1 MMTGACRI
9 ILFLVYPEY
18 FHRTAR
24 VRKFHLEIPEFI
36 SRESIFP
43 VHLHCV
49 CLFRFSAFD
58 PVFAETRKRES
69 RRRHIDIKDNLRI
82 RLNNA
87 KEELK
92 SWAMYDYLVVNDD
105 IRKATR
111 DALSI
116 IDAYRCSRDEIIG
129 RIPWLQKIA

>member
-1 MMTGACRI
+1 MRQAKAKGSHG
-9 ILFLVYPEY
+9 V
-18 FHRTAR
+18 
-24 VRKFHLEIPEFI
+24 FI
-36 SRESIFP
+36 FIVPPTIDE
-43 VHLHCV
+43 L
-49 CLFRFSAFD
+49 
-58 PVFAETRKRES
+58 RKRLAKRGTE
-69 RRRHIDIKDNLRI
+69 DDDNLRI